1 MTSMGRIGAALIV
14 SAAAL
19 CAFAS
24 AASAQVRTV
33 GPEAPYLMTGRSVSV
48 PPYHQVGQQA
58 FDPSSSQQ
66 DRMNADQ
73 ANRPRPADAEQSA
86 PK

>member
-1 MTSMGRIGAALIV
+1 MTFTGRTSVALLAG
-14 SAAAL
+14 AAAL

-24 AASAQVRTV
+24 AAAAQVRTV

-58 FDPSSSQQ
+58 FDPSGQQ
-66 DRMNADQ
+66 DRTSPDQ
-73 ANRPRPADAEQSA
+73 AGRPVPADGNQSA

>member
-1 MTSMGRIGAALIV
+1 MTLMGRIGAALV
-14 SAAAL
+14 VGGAAL

-48 PPYHQVGQQA
+48 PPYHQVGRQA
-58 FDPSSSQQ
+58 FDPSSGQQ
-66 DRMNADQ
+66 GRANADQ
-73 ANRPRPADAEQSA
+73 ANRPGPADGEQSA